1 MATPLAERAKRVT
14 LKTIPVY
21 LALGVLVGMARFTP
35 AWFAAGL
42 VLVAV
47 GAALRVWAAG
57 HLKKTKEVTTTG
69 PYAYVKNP
77 LYLGTFLIMV
87 GFCFMA
93 ANFWMLAAGTAI
105 FLIYYAPFKK
115 KREGGRLR
123 EHFGPAWDQYDA
135 AVPDYLPRL
144 TPYEGRGDR
153 RWAADRFAE
162 NSEGPTLVV
171 VTLGVIILALK
182 FGLGLG

>member
-14 LKTIPVY
+14 LKTLPVY
-21 LALGVLVGMARFTP
+21 LALGVLIGMARFAP
-35 AWFAAGL
+35 FWFAGGL
-42 VLVAV
+42 VLVVA
-47 GAALRVWAAG
+47 GEALRVWAAG

-93 ANFWMLAAGTAI
+93 ANFWLLAAGIGI

-115 KREGGRLR
+115 KREGDRLR
-123 EHFGPAWDQYDA
+123 EHFGPAWDAYDQ
-135 AVPDYLPRL
+135 AVPDYIPRL
-144 TPYEGRGDR
+144 TPYEQRGQR
-153 RWAADRFAE
+153 QWAAEQFAE
-162 NSEGPTLVV
+162 NSEGPTLVMV
-171 VTLGVIILALK
+171 VLGVVVLALK
-182 FGLGLG
+182 FGLGFG